1 MINKIS
7 NNIADYFFENKMI
20 ERNDKDLY
28 IYGLQLIIS
37 SLIGIATILCICI
50 ILNKFIDSIIFLL
63 CFIILRN
70 YCGGYHAN
78 SYLKCNLYF
87 IGIFIITELI
97 IMFTPI
103 ILIEPISVVIFC
115 TSLYILVKYAPVDNV
130 NKKLSKIQKDKSRVI
145 ALMNFTVLVVIA
157 GILKFIGIYYFYNI
171 IVTIFSTTA
180 LMIIQ
185 IKRKGNNKWVL

>member
-7 NNIADYFFENKMI
+7 INIADYFFENKMI

-37 SLIGIATILCICI
+37 SLIGIAAILCIGI

-97 IMFTPI
+97 IMFTPK

-130 NKKLSKIQKDKSRVI
+130 NKKLSKIQKDKNRVI

-157 GILKFIGIYYFYNI
+157 GTLKFIDIYYYYNI

-180 LMIIQ
+180 LMTIQ
-185 IKRKGNNKWVL
+185 IKRRGNSKWNL